1 MSAKMAPQHHRM
13 PAASDQRAACTAVP
27 GRCTESA
34 ASLHCRGAAALRQQ
48 DTTGPWGGASSACSF
63 LAAYTPA
70 CLGTELH
77 LLTAQ
82 IEALLGPNLGA
93 DLPNGFNPPMEQKH
107 EDAFLRRFRMVMHRM
122 GLPTDH
128 MQSVRAPVSIGVLIE
143 TCGVEVRRPEDNC
156 KLRRVWSPG
165 SGGVLQ
171 VPADENTNP
180 NRL

>member
-27 GRCTESA
+27 GRCTENA
-34 ASLHCRGAAALRQQ
+34 ASVHSKGAAAVRQQ
-48 DTTGPWGGASSACSF
+48 DTTGPWGSAASACPF
-63 LAAYTPA
+63 LACYTPA

-122 GLPTDH
+122 GLRTDH
-128 MQSVRAPVSIGVLIE
+128 LQSVFAPVSIGVLSE
-143 TCGVEVRRPEDNC
+143 TCGAVRRAEEDNC
-156 KLRRVWSPG
+156 KLRRVWSPD
-165 SGGVLQ
+165 SGGVAQL
-171 VPADENTNP
+171 PADENTNP